1 MMSFILSEESEILLQ
16 ALLEGLQPDGWVIS
30 KNIPD
35 KVSDKR
41 SARNELEEYGM
52 IEKSDFVGRSKIQC
66 IVTRKGKDYFNNK
79 PKLEVMEAM
88 QMFVPLPPD
97 LKSNLKQITTTYKD
111 GDYIQNNIEMVTII
125 DELKKAGYLRKFKRY
140 HNYSYY
146 VKFSYEDLHY
156 DSLEQ
161 HHNQQAQSVNNFTF
175 YGGNNQV
182 NTANDHGTVNATQT
196 IGIDCDRLNK
206 LIKETL
212 DFAPKDNDEQL
223 ETITESLNGIKNQVL
238 SPAPNKG
245 IIRGLFAGLNVIA
258 SSVENCTGFVEN
270 LSKLYEF
277 LQNSKIL

>member
-1 MMSFILSEESEILLQ
+1 MSFILSEESEILLQ

-88 QMFVPLPPD
+88 QMFIPLPPN

-125 DELKKAGYLRKFKRY
+125 DELKKAGYLSKFKRNL
-140 HNYSYY
+140 HYSYY
-146 VKFSYEDLHY
+146 VEFSYADLHY
-156 DSLEQ
+156 DFLEQ
-161 HHNQQAQSVNNFTF
+161 QYNKQLQPGNNFTF

-182 NTANDHGTVNATQT
+182 NTANDHGTVNATQN

-206 LIKETL
+206 LIKEVL

-223 ETITESLNGIKNQVL
+223 ETITESLNGIKNQAL
-238 SPAPNKG
+238 SQAPNKG
-245 IIRGLFAGLNVIA
+245 IIRGLFAGLKVIA
-258 SSVENCTGFVEN
+258 SGVANCTGFVEN
-270 LSKLYEF
+270 LSKLHEF
-277 LQNSKIL
+277 LKNSGIL